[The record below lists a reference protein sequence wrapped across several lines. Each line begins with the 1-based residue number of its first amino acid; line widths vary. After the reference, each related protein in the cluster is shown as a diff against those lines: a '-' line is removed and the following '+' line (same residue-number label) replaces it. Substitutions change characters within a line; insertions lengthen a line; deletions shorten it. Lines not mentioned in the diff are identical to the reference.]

1 MMVLSGGG
9 GAGEAV
15 KDRKEALAFVA
26 GGTPRALAL
35 VQAL

>member
-1 MMVLSGGG
+1 MMVLSRGG

-15 KDRKEALAFVA
+15 KDRKEALALVA
-26 GGTPRALAL
+26 GGTPCALAL